1 MDAKPP
7 STAWKRLAEPHWAIL
22 LLVVAALYFMRLDA
36 PNLRGEETRRGR
48 VAAEMLQTG
57 DWIVPRQQGQLFL
70 SRPPL
75 QNWLIA
81 LVGTARGGVDW
92 LAIRLPCALATM
104 LTALL
109 IYGSARGCVSPAASL
124 VAGVSFATSI
134 AVLELGRAGETEAIF
149 TLAVGGS
156 LLIWHAGWSRGWPR
170 ALTWCLAYLLV
181 AMGLL
186 TKGPQAPVFFAGPVG
201 LYLIATRRWRELFT
215 WSHAAGLALFAGVWL
230 AWQVPYFLSAGA
242 AASWQIHTGDVAMR
256 FEDSRFTTLLAH
268 LVSYPLE
275 IFACTL
281 PWSPLLFACCRGGFW
296 NWLGKNR
303 DSAVFLLCCLVAT
316 FPICWFVP
324 GARGRYYMPLF
335 PCLAVLIGL
344 AAEYSWL
351 AAPRLAWGSD
361 WRRLLAGLASVMAA
375 AAVGVP
381 LLGLIPATESYAQPW
396 PMALGFAA
404 GSLIL
409 AGIAFWSS
417 AATTSAQK
425 LSAPIAVA
433 AFAALAYV
441 GLTIN
446 VRDRL
451 SNDTQ
456 QQVAAIKQRLPAGTR
471 LVSLGLVYHNF
482 TYYFEQPI
490 EPLESLPPD
499 HPWPGNTDYFCF
511 KPLPGEAQKLNFAW
525 EPVGTVTCDR
535 NRGGSPQRV
544 VVVARR
550 LATKP
555 ATVLASR
562 AEP

>member
-1 MDAKPP
+1 MDAPHPK
-7 STAWKRLAEPHWAIL
+7 SAWKQLAEPHAAIL
-22 LLVVAALYFMRLDA
+22 LLVAAALYFTRLDA
-36 PNLRGEETRRGR
+36 PSLRGEETRRGR

-81 LVGTARGGVDW
+81 LVGLARGGVDW
-92 LAIRLPCALATM
+92 FAIRLPCVVATL
-104 LTALL
+104 LTACLV
-109 IYGSARGCVSPAASL
+109 YGYARGRVSPAASL
-124 VAGVSFATSI
+124 VAGVSFATAI

-156 LLIWHAGWSRGWPR
+156 LLVWHAGWSGGWPR
-170 ALTWCLAYLLV
+170 MGTWCLAYLLV
-181 AMGLL
+181 AIGLL

-215 WSHAAGLALFAGVWL
+215 WSHAGGLAVFAAVWL
-230 AWQVPYFLSAGA
+230 AWQVPYFASAGA
-242 AASWQIHTGDVAMR
+242 LASWQIYAGDVAMR
-256 FEDSRFTTLLAH
+256 FEDSRLTLLLTH

-303 DSAVFLLCCLVAT
+303 DSAIFLLCCLVAT

-344 AAEYSWL
+344 AAEYSWH
-351 AAPRLAWGSD
+351 AGPRLAWSSD
-361 WRRLLAGLASVMAA
+361 WRRLLAGSSALMVA
-375 AAVGVP
+375 AAVVVP
-381 LLGLIPATESYAQPW
+381 LLGFVPAWQTYAQPR
-396 PMALGFAA
+396 PLALGFAA
-404 GSLIL
+404 GALVL
-409 AGIAFWSS
+409 AGIAWWSS
-417 AATTSAQK
+417 VAMTSAQK
-425 LSAPIAVA
+425 LSGPIAVA
-433 AFAALAYV
+433 AFAVLAYV

-446 VRDRL
+446 VRAGL

-456 QQVAAIKQRLPAGTR
+456 QQVAAIKQRLPAGAC
-471 LVSLGLVYHNF
+471 LVSMGLVYHNF

-490 EPLESLPPD
+490 EPLDALPAD
-499 HPWPGNTDYFCF
+499 QPWPGNTDYFCF
-511 KPLPGEAQKLNFAW
+511 KPLPGEAEKLTFAW
-525 EPVGTVTCDR
+525 EPLGEVTCDR
-535 NRGGSPQRV
+535 NRNGSPQRIV
-544 VVVARR
+544 VIGRR
-550 LATKP
+550 LKSRP
-555 ATVLASR
+555 VTVLASH